1 MVNNTLLQTF
11 FMAFKNTIMVIFCI
25 PPSTTKPLELML
37 KKFFLPYI
45 MMLLLPMLLS
55 SMIKKLYAC
64 KSLLY
69 TVKINQFSIMLKN

>member
-11 FMAFKNTIMVIFCI
+11 FMGFKTTIMMIFCM
-25 PPSTTKPLELML
+25 PLSTTKPLELMP
-37 KKFFLPYI
+37 KKFFLLCI
-45 MMLLLPMLLS
+45 MKLALLMLLC

-69 TVKINQFSIMLKN
+69 TVKINQFSIMQKN